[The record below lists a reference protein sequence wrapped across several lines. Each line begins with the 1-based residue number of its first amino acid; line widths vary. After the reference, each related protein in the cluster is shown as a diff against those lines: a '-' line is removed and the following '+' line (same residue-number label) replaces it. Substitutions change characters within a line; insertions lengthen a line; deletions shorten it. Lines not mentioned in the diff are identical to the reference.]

1 MNQPLSLV
9 PAVVLVAEDE
19 VLVRMFAAD
28 LLDEAGFRVIEAGH
42 ANEALLLLQARPDVQ
57 VLVTD
62 VEMTGGSID
71 GFELARQVRKRWPR
85 IAIIVVSGRQTPG
98 PGDLPEG
105 VEFIAKPYRPTAL
118 LQAIQA
124 SVDRSS

>member
-1 MNQPLSLV
+1 MKQPLSLV
-9 PAVVLVAEDE
+9 RAIVLVAEDE
-19 VLVRMFAAD
+19 ALARMFAAD
-28 LLDEAGFRVIEAGH
+28 LLDEAGFCVIEAVH
-42 ANEALLLLQARPDVQ
+42 ADEALLLLQARPDVQ

-62 VEMTGGSID
+62 VEMTGGSMN
-71 GFELARQVRKRWPR
+71 GFELARRVRKRWPR

-105 VEFIAKPYRPTAL
+105 VEFIAKAYRPTAL

-124 SVDRSS
+124 SVDRGS

>member
-1 MNQPLSLV
+1 M
-9 PAVVLVAEDE
+9 
-19 VLVRMFAAD
+19 
-28 LLDEAGFRVIEAGH
+28 
-42 ANEALLLLQARPDVQ
+42 LLLQAQPDVQ

-62 VEMTGGSID
+62 VEMAGGSMD
-71 GFELARQVRKRWPR
+71 GFALARQVRTRWPR

-118 LQAIQA
+118 LQVIQA
-124 SVDRSS
+124 SVDRGS

>member
-1 MNQPLSLV
+1 MNRPLPLV
-9 PAVVLVAEDE
+9 RVVVLLAEDE
-19 VLVRMFAAD
+19 ALVRMFAAD
-28 LLDEAGFRVIEAGH
+28 LLDEAGFRVIEAVH
-42 ANEALLLLQARPDVQ
+42 ADEALLLLQARPDVQ

-71 GFELARQVRKRWPR
+71 GFALARQVSRRWPQ
-85 IAIIVVSGRQTPG
+85 IAIIVVSGRQTPC
-98 PGDLPEG
+98 PGDLPRG

-124 SVDRSS
+124 LVDRGS

>member
-1 MNQPLSLV
+1 MNEPLSPV
-9 PAVVLVAEDE
+9 RAVVLLTEDE
-19 VLVRMFAAD
+19 ALVRMFAAD
-28 LLDEAGFRVIEAGH
+28 LLDEAGFRVIEAVH
-42 ANEALLLLQARPDVQ
+42 ADEALLLLQAQPDVQ

-62 VEMTGGSID
+62 VEMAGGSMD
-71 GFELARQVRKRWPR
+71 GFALARQVRTRWPR

-105 VEFIAKPYRPTAL
+105 VGFLDKPYRPTAL

-124 SVDRSS
+124 LADRGS